1 LTNLFDATEAVRFAG
16 PLRSFCDVVSRRLKG
31 GVDSFCHSPVS
42 FIGMATLN
50 ISLPDEMRAF
60 VDGEVA
66 SGDYGTASAYV
77 QQLIRRDKRRA
88 EVRQLILDGISSES
102 AGEFD
107 DAFRQELRERA
118 SGYGR

>member
-1 LTNLFDATEAVRFAG
+1 
-16 PLRSFCDVVSRRLKG
+16 
-31 GVDSFCHSPVS
+31 
-42 FIGMATLN
+42 MATLN